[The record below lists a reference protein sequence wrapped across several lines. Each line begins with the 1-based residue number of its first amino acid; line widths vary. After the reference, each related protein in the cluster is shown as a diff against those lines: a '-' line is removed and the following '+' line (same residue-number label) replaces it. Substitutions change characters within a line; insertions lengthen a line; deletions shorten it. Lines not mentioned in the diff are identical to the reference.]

1 MNRIGSPNL
10 FLYPTSYYVWTK
22 TTRAATF
29 SAVSPIFNGRF
40 LFKER
45 FKAPVSTVILRHL
58 FTKKS
63 LHFFQINS
71 A

>member
-1 MNRIGSPNL
+1 MFGQKQLEQR
-10 FLYPTSYYVWTK
+10 
-22 TTRAATF
+22 TF

-58 FTKKS
+58 FKKNPYI
-63 LHFFQINS
+63 FFKSTQRKILKMVSKINS
-71 A
+71 S